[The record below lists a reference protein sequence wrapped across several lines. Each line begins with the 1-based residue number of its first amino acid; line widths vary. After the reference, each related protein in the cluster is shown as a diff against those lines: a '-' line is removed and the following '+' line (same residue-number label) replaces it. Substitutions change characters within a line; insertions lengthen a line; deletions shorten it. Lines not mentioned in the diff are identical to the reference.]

1 MKRKILNDEFI
12 GRLETLTFHMSAPM
26 RGFFG
31 GNHRTNTYGST
42 VEFADFRE
50 YVLGD
55 DIRHIDWNLFSRFEK
70 HYIKLF
76 VDERQMWTQILID
89 CSASMAKIDF
99 SKATFALKAAAAI
112 GYITIH
118 NMDRVSLRL
127 IKGESLEDI
136 DDVITGKDAFY
147 RAISTL
153 EMTEFKGFADIENS
167 VMNGLNIG
175 NNDGLTVIISDFLT
189 ENNWKKA
196 VDYLVFKKRQVL
208 LIQILSD
215 DELNPQYTGRLRLVD
230 SEAKNPLDE
239 SNMRLKIT
247 RSDLKAYEQALKD
260 HQEDMKAFCTARGAH
275 FITVSS
281 KDSVERLVFDK
292 LAQVGTVK

>member
-76 VDERQMWTQILID
+76 VDERQMWTQIFID

-127 IKGESLEDI
+127 IKGETLEDI
-136 DDVITGKDAFY
+136 DGVITGKDAFY
-147 RAISTL
+147 RAIHTL
-153 EMTEFKGFADIENS
+153 ELTEFKGFADIERS

-230 SEAKNPLDE
+230 SEAKDPLDE

-247 RSDLKAYEQALKD
+247 RSDLKAYDQALKD

-275 FITVSS
+275 FVTVSS

>member
-118 NMDRVSLRL
+118 NMDRVSMRL
-127 IKGESLEDI
+127 IKGETLEDI
-136 DDVITGKDAFY
+136 DGVITGKDAFY
-147 RAISTL
+147 RAITSL
-153 EMTEFKGFADIENS
+153 EETEFKGFADIEKS

-175 NNDGLTVIISDFLT
+175 SNDGLTVIISDFLT
-189 ENNWKKA
+189 DNNWKKA

-208 LIQILSD
+208 LIQILSE

-230 SEAKNPLDE
+230 SEAKDPLDE

-247 RSDLKAYEQALKD
+247 RSDIKAYDQALRD
-260 HQEDMKAFCTARGAH
+260 YQEDIKSFCTSRGAH
-275 FITVSS
+275 FVSVSS
-281 KDSVERLVFDK
+281 KDSVERLVFNK

>member
-118 NMDRVSLRL
+118 NMDRVSMRL
-127 IKGESLEDI
+127 IKGETLEDI
-136 DDVITGKDAFY
+136 DGVITGKDAFY
-147 RAISTL
+147 RAITSL
-153 EMTEFKGFADIENS
+153 EETEFKGFADIEKS

-175 NNDGLTVIISDFLT
+175 SNDGLTVIISDFLT
-189 ENNWKKA
+189 DNNWKKA

-208 LIQILSD
+208 LIQILSE

-230 SEAKNPLDE
+230 SEAKDPLDE

-247 RSDLKAYEQALKD
+247 RSDIKAYEQALHD
-260 HQEDMKAFCTARGAH
+260 YQEDIKSFCTSRGAH
-275 FITVSS
+275 FVSVSS

>member
-118 NMDRVSLRL
+118 NMDRVSMRL
-127 IKGESLEDI
+127 IKGETLEDI
-136 DDVITGKDAFY
+136 DGVITGKDAFY
-147 RAISTL
+147 RAIHTL
-153 EMTEFKGFADIENS
+153 ELTEFKGFADIEKS

-230 SEAKNPLDE
+230 SEAKDPLDE

-260 HQEDMKAFCTARGAH
+260 HQEDMKAFCTSRGAH
-275 FITVSS
+275 FVTVSS

>member
-127 IKGESLEDI
+127 IKGETLEDI

-153 EMTEFKGFADIENS
+153 EMTEFKGFADIEKS

-175 NNDGLTVIISDFLT
+175 NNDGLTVIISDYLT

-230 SEAKNPLDE
+230 SEAKDPLDE

-260 HQEDMKAFCTARGAH
+260 HQEDLKAFATSRGAH

>member
-55 DIRHIDWNLFSRFEK
+55 DIRHIDWNLYSRFEK

-76 VDERQMWTQILID
+76 VDERQMCTQIFID

-99 SKATFALKAAAAI
+99 SKAAYALKAAAAI
-112 GYITIH
+112 GYISVH

-127 IKGESLEDI
+127 IKGENLEEI
-136 DDVITGKDAFY
+136 DGTITGKTAFY
-147 RAISTL
+147 RAISKL
-153 EMTEFKGFADIENS
+153 EDTTFKGYADIEKA

-175 NNDGLTVIISDFLT
+175 SNDGLTVIISDFLT

-196 VDYLVFKKRQVL
+196 VDYLIYQKRQVL
-208 LIQILSD
+208 LLQVLSE
-215 DELNPQYTGRLRLVD
+215 DELNPHYSGRIRLVD
-230 SEAKNPLDE
+230 SEAKDPLDE
-239 SNMRLKIT
+239 RNLRMKIT
-247 RSDLKAYEQALKD
+247 KSDFKAYHQALSDYQAEIK
-260 HQEDMKAFCTARGAH
+260 KFCNARGAH
-275 FITVSS
+275 FVSVSS
-281 KDSVERLVFDK
+281 KDTVERLVFEK

>member
-118 NMDRVSLRL
+118 NMDRVSMRL
-127 IKGESLEDI
+127 IKGETLEDI
-136 DDVITGKDAFY
+136 DGVITGKDAFY
-147 RAISTL
+147 RAITSL
-153 EMTEFKGFADIENS
+153 EETEFKGFADIEKS

-175 NNDGLTVIISDFLT
+175 SNDGLTVIISDFLT
-189 ENNWKKA
+189 DNNWKKA

-208 LIQILSD
+208 LIQILSE

-230 SEAKNPLDE
+230 SEAKDPLDE
-239 SNMRLKIT
+239 ANMRLKIT
-247 RSDLKAYEQALKD
+247 RSDIKAYEQALHD
-260 HQEDMKAFCTARGAH
+260 YQEDIKSFCTSRGAH
-275 FITVSS
+275 FVSVSS

>member
-118 NMDRVSLRL
+118 NMDRVSMRL
-127 IKGESLEDI
+127 IKGETLEDI
-136 DDVITGKDAFY
+136 DGVITGKDAFY
-147 RAISTL
+147 RAITSL
-153 EMTEFKGFADIENS
+153 EETEFKGFADIEKS

-175 NNDGLTVIISDFLT
+175 SNDGLTVIISDFLT
-189 ENNWKKA
+189 DNNWKKA

-208 LIQILSD
+208 LIQILSE

-230 SEAKNPLDE
+230 SEAKDPLDE

-247 RSDLKAYEQALKD
+247 RSDIKAYEQALRD
-260 HQEDMKAFCTARGAH
+260 YQEDIKSFCTSRGAH
-275 FITVSS
+275 FVSVSS

>member
-1 MKRKILNDEFI
+1 
-12 GRLETLTFHMSAPM
+12 
-26 RGFFG
+26 
-31 GNHRTNTYGST
+31 
-42 VEFADFRE
+42 
-50 YVLGD
+50 
-55 DIRHIDWNLFSRFEK
+55 
-70 HYIKLF
+70 
-76 VDERQMWTQILID
+76 
-89 CSASMAKIDF
+89 MAKIDF

-118 NMDRVSLRL
+118 NMDRVSMRL
-127 IKGESLEDI
+127 IKGETLEDI
-136 DDVITGKDAFY
+136 DGVITGKDAFY
-147 RAISTL
+147 RAITSL
-153 EMTEFKGFADIENS
+153 EETEFKGFADIEKS

-189 ENNWKKA
+189 DNNWKKA

-208 LIQILSD
+208 LIQILSE

-230 SEAKNPLDE
+230 SEAKDPLDE
-239 SNMRLKIT
+239 ANMRLKIT

-260 HQEDMKAFCTARGAH
+260 HQEDMKAFCTSRGAH
-275 FITVSS
+275 FVIVSS

>member
-118 NMDRVSLRL
+118 NMDRVSMRL
-127 IKGESLEDI
+127 IKGETLEDI
-136 DDVITGKDAFY
+136 DGVITGKDAFY
-147 RAISTL
+147 RAIHTL
-153 EMTEFKGFADIENS
+153 ELTEFKGFADIEKS

-230 SEAKNPLDE
+230 SEAKDPLDE

-247 RSDLKAYEQALKD
+247 RSDLKAYDQALKD
-260 HQEDMKAFCTARGAH
+260 YQEDIKSFCTARGAH
-275 FITVSS
+275 FISVSS
-281 KDSVERLVFDK
+281 KDSVERLIFDK

>member
-118 NMDRVSLRL
+118 NMDRVSMRL
-127 IKGESLEDI
+127 IKGETLEDI
-136 DDVITGKDAFY
+136 DGVITGKDAFY
-147 RAISTL
+147 RAITSL
-153 EMTEFKGFADIENS
+153 EETEFKGFADIEKS

-175 NNDGLTVIISDFLT
+175 SNDGLTVIISDFLT
-189 ENNWKKA
+189 DNNWKKA
-196 VDYLVFKKRQVL
+196 IDYLVFKKRQVL
-208 LIQILSD
+208 LIQILSE

-230 SEAKNPLDE
+230 SEAKDPLDE

-247 RSDLKAYEQALKD
+247 RSDIKAYEQALHD
-260 HQEDMKAFCTARGAH
+260 YQEDIKSFCTSRGAH
-275 FITVSS
+275 FVSVSS

>member
-1 MKRKILNDEFI
+1 MKKTILNDEFI
-12 GRLETLTFHMSAPM
+12 GRLETLTYHMSAPM

-70 HYIKLF
+70 HFIKLF

-89 CSASMAKIDF
+89 CSTSMAKIDF

-112 GYITIH
+112 GYISIH
-118 NMDRVSLRL
+118 NMDRVSMRL
-127 IKGESLEDI
+127 IKGETLEDI
-136 DDVITGKDAFY
+136 DGVITSKDDFY

-153 EMTEFKGFADIENS
+153 EQTEFKGYADIEKS
-167 VMNGLNIG
+167 VMNGLHIG

-196 VDYLVFKKRQVL
+196 VDYLVYKKRQIL
-208 LIQILSD
+208 LIQVLSE

-230 SEAKNPLDE
+230 SEAASPLDE
-239 SNMRLKIT
+239 SNMRMKIT
-247 RSDLKAYEQALKD
+247 RSDLKAYEQALTD
-260 HQEDMKAFCTARGAH
+260 YQEDMKSFCTARGAH
-275 FITVSS
+275 YIAVSS
-281 KDSVERLVFDK
+281 KDSVERLIFDK
-292 LAQVGTVK
+292 LAQVGTVT